1 MSLRVTSRRCLVGA
15 AIAGAGVGLVAA
27 TSARADGQT
36 PALTYRILPEERPL
50 PATPRVIVSATG
62 VPRAAYPVSI
72 QLDVARTRN
81 IGGIFFSATQPGDTV
96 TFVTR
101 ALFPENDSVF
111 MRFTLRD
118 RDGRMISERIAGFRT
133 APRLTLY
140 APAGALGVVLTDARP
155 VFIWGAAR
163 VEVPPGPWV
172 YQLTVIN
179 AATGVPAFVPGK
191 LVDTVF
197 RPAVPLE
204 ANTPYR
210 WSVRAF
216 FEGGPDTASRTV
228 TSQSTF
234 VITSE
239 FAPTVT
245 LLYQNFPNPFP
256 NGTSD
261 RTCIWFDLHQRARV
275 SLQILDLRGNRVRTL
290 LANESR
296 SAGAYGRGGEG
307 PNAGCG
313 EFSWDGTASDGHAMP
328 AGVYLL
334 YFRADN
340 AETVRKMLFRGR

>member
-1 MSLRVTSRRCLVGA
+1 MATASSA
-15 AIAGAGVGLVAA
+15 AA
-27 TSARADGQT
+27 QT
-36 PALTYRILPEERPL
+36 PSLSYLILPEERPL
-50 PATPRVIVSATG
+50 PATPRVIVSASG
-62 VPRAAYPVSI
+62 IPRDAYPVSI
-72 QLDVARTRN
+72 QMDAARTRN
-81 IGGIFFSATQPGDTV
+81 IGGIFFSATLPGDTV

-101 ALFPENDSVF
+101 ALFPANDSVF

-118 RDGRMISERIAGFRT
+118 RDGRMIAERIVGFRT
-133 APRLTLY
+133 AQRLTLY
-140 APAGALGVVLTDARP
+140 APVGALGVVLTDSRP

-163 VEVPPGPWV
+163 VEVPPGPWI
-172 YQLTVIN
+172 YELTVIN
-179 AATGVPAFVPGK
+179 ATTGAPAFLSGRQ
-191 LVDTVF
+191 VDTVF

-216 FEGGPDTASRTV
+216 LDNGPDSVTA

-256 NGTSD
+256 AESSD

-275 SLQILDLRGNRVRTL
+275 SLHILDLRGNRVRTL

-296 SAGAYGRGGEG
+296 PAGAYGRGGEG

-313 EFSWDGTASDGHAMP
+313 EFSWDGTAADGRMVP
-328 AGVYLL
+328 PGVYLL
-334 YFRADN
+334 HFRAN
-340 AETVRKMLFRGR
+340 GVEAVRKMLFRGR